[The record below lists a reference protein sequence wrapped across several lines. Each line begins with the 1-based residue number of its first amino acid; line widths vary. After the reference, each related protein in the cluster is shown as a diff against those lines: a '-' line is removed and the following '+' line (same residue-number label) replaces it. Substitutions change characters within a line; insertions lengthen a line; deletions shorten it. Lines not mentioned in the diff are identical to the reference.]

1 VLKLKHDEPLS
12 SFAFI
17 FSWRRYTAVAE
28 RHAHLTAADSAAAA
42 AAGAYTR
49 SLFSST

>member
-1 VLKLKHDEPLS
+1 MSVVDD
-12 SFAFI
+12 
-17 FSWRRYTAVAE
+17 
-28 RHAHLTAADSAAAA
+28 AASDIWQALQCGGWTPVHWAAQQGNAAA